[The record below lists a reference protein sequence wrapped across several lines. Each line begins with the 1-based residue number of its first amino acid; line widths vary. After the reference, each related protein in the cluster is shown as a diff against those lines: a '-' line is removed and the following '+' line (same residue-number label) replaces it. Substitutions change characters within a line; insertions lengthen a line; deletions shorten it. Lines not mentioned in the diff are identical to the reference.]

1 MDHATMHL
9 GDGPGARHSA
19 GTPPQFP
26 PSPQAPQTPQF
37 RQPPQPPG
45 PQEPPQHPQYPQVPG
60 TPESPEASRPPQY
73 PQAAPHHRSES
84 AIEAYGLGKRYR
96 RGWALRD
103 VSFRLPTG
111 RVCGLVGPNG
121 AGKSTLM
128 GLATDMIRPTA
139 GALRIFGAAPGS
151 TEAVMRTAFLTQEK
165 PLFRRFTVAETLRL
179 GRELNPR
186 WDQRVAEELVRAG
199 HVPLEAKIG
208 TLSGGQRTR
217 VAFALAFG
225 KRPDLLI
232 LDEPMA
238 DLDPLVRREL
248 MATLTAAAAE
258 RGTTVLIS
266 SHMLAELEHICD
278 YLVVVANGGLRL
290 AGEVN
295 ELRAA
300 HALFAVPPGA
310 SLPVGGPHQVIES
323 EPRGGAGRPGVLVR
337 LGAPVPYGGQAE
349 PPTLEELLL
358 AYLRS
363 PDAPPLIAPGARPG
377 DIHDVITRDRQ
388 KAVTA

>member
-1 MDHATMHL
+1 MDDAETRYGHGGGGAGFARPAHPAHAT
-9 GDGPGARHSA
+9 GA
-19 GTPPQFP
+19 
-26 PSPQAPQTPQF
+26 
-37 RQPPQPPG
+37 
-45 PQEPPQHPQYPQVPG
+45 
-60 TPESPEASRPPQY
+60 
-73 PQAAPHHRSES
+73 S
-84 AIEAYGLGKRYR
+84 AIEAQGLGKKYR

-103 VSFRLPTG
+103 VSFRLSAG

-128 GLATDMIRPTA
+128 GLATHMIRPTT
-139 GALRIFGAAPGS
+139 GALRVFGSAPGS
-151 TEAVMRTAFLTQEK
+151 MEAVLHTAFLTQEK

-186 WDQRVAEELVRAG
+186 WDQAVAEGIVHAG
-199 HVPLEAKIG
+199 QVPLHAKIG

-232 LDEPMA
+232 LDEPMS

-248 MATLTAAAAE
+248 MTTLREEAAQH
-258 RGTTVLIS
+258 GTTVLVS
-266 SHMLAELEHICD
+266 SHMLAELEYICD
-278 YLVVVANGGLRL
+278 FLLVIANGGLRL

-300 HALFAVPPGA
+300 HALLDLPHGGSAPGPVPDVA
-310 SLPVGGPHQVIES
+310 PHTVIEAH
-323 EPRGGAGRPGVLVR
+323 RGEGRPGVLVR
-337 LGAPVPYGGQAE
+337 LGAPIQYGGPAE

-363 PDAPPLIAPGARPG
+363 PDAPALIAPGARVG
-377 DIHDVITRDRQ
+377 DIHDILTRDRQ

>member
-1 MDHATMHL
+1 MDH
-9 GDGPGARHSA
+9 
-19 GTPPQFP
+19 
-26 PSPQAPQTPQF
+26 
-37 RQPPQPPG
+37 
-45 PQEPPQHPQYPQVPG
+45 PG
-60 TPESPEASRPPQY
+60 THRGNGTGFAPPVG
-73 PQAAPHHRSES
+73 AS
-84 AIEAYGLGKRYR
+84 AIEAHGLGKQYR

-103 VSFRLPTG
+103 VSFRLPAG

-128 GLATDMIRPTA
+128 GLATNMIRPTT
-139 GALRIFGAAPGS
+139 GSLRVFGAAPGS
-151 TEAVMRTAFLTQEK
+151 TESVLRTAFLTQEK

-179 GRELNPR
+179 GRELNPQ
-186 WDQRVAEELVRAG
+186 WDQEVAEGIVHAG
-199 HVPLEAKIG
+199 RVPLKARIG

-232 LDEPMA
+232 LDEPMS

-248 MATLTAAAAE
+248 MATLTAEAAE
-258 RGTTVLIS
+258 HGTTVLVS
-266 SHMLAELEHICD
+266 SHMLAELEYICD
-278 YLVVVANGGLRL
+278 YLLVIANGGLRL

-300 HALFAVPPGA
+300 HALLDIPGGG
-310 SLPVGGPHQVIES
+310 SLPAVAPHTVIE
-323 EPRGGAGRPGVLVR
+323 PHRGEGRPGVLVR
-337 LGAPVPYGGQAE
+337 LGAPVTSGGPVT

-363 PDAPPLIAPGARPG
+363 PDAPSLIAPSARVG
-377 DIHDVITRDRQ
+377 DIHDIITRDRQ
-388 KAVTA
+388 KAVTV